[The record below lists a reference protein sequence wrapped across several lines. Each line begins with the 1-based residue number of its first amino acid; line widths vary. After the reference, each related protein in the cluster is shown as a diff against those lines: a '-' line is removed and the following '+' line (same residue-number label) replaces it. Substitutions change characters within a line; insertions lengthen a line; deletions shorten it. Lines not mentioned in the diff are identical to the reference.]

1 MFCSSRQK
9 RIKQGTRSEKLKK
22 KSKKEGNDEAR
33 LPAHGKRRALEPQL
47 VRLERERVKE
57 GRVGEKT
64 QIGRWRNDIFKGIR
78 ELFYKAED
86 RSMLITSGGRD

>member
-22 KSKKEGNDEAR
+22 KEEGNDEAR